1 MTAKSRR
8 LLGLAGLCM
17 TVGVIGVAVSFAVTW
32 PHNALGVYLHERR
45 NREANIR
52 ALEWRVA
59 RETDAL
65 ERAFYQAW
73 LAEEKGD
80 LPEAILGFQ
89 SLRDDARS
97 GAALHLK
104 SALRLGLAYGGN
116 RQPDQE
122 LATYQR
128 LMERHPGPSRLS
140 QATYHLRR
148 GEREQARRLLD
159 DALARDESDG
169 SLGADRSF
177 AQHLRSGL
185 GRQGGGAPAASP

>member
-1 MTAKSRR
+1 VTAKSRR

-17 TVGVIGVAVSFAVTW
+17 AVGMVGVAVMFAVTW
-32 PHNALGVYLHERR
+32 PHNAVGVYLHERQ
-45 NREANIR
+45 NRAANIR
-52 ALEWRVA
+52 ALEGRIA

-80 LPEAILGFQ
+80 PEEAIRGFQ
-89 SLRDDARS
+89 LLRDDARS
-97 GAALHLK
+97 GTALHLK

-122 LATYQR
+122 LATYQS
-128 LMERHPGPSRLS
+128 LMKRHPGPSRLS

-159 DALARDESDG
+159 DALARDEADG

-185 GRQGGGAPAASP
+185 GPQAGGVPAASP

>member
-1 MTAKSRR
+1 MRSSAHS
-8 LLGLAGLCM
+8 
-17 TVGVIGVAVSFAVTW
+17 
-32 PHNALGVYLHERR
+32 
-45 NREANIR
+45 IR
-52 ALEWRVA
+52 PGW
-59 RETDAL
+59 
-65 ERAFYQAW
+65 QGG
-73 LAEEKGD
+73 KGD

-122 LATYQR
+122 LATYQS

-169 SLGADRSF
+169 SPGRIGLF
-177 AQHLRSGL
+177 AASAVRTWSPE
-185 GRQGGGAPAASP
+185 RRAPAAFP